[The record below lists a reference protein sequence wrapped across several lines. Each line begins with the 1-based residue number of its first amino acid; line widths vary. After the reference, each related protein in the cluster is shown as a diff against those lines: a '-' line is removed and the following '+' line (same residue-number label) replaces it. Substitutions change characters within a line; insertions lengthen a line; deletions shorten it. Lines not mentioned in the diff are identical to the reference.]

1 MSSTGRTSAA
11 LGRGGSNR
19 AGATLALMMVSAL
32 TVTGCATGTA
42 SDGLPTLR
50 LDPARVAVAGISSGA
65 IMAQQVHLAYAD
77 RLRGA
82 ALLSGPPYQCAGG
95 TLEQALGQCMAAPAP
110 GPDAAALA
118 QRIVERAGRGELA
131 PLSGLQGDAVLVAHG
146 RHDGVVS
153 RAVARAALT
162 VYENLPQV
170 ASMTL
175 RWDGD
180 GDFAHLWPTL
190 DTGGDCT
197 VTAAPYLGNCGR
209 DFAAEVVQTLFGAA
223 AGEADDASGELI
235 TFSQAPFN
243 PDGRDALLDDKG
255 YLYVPKVCAAGES
268 CGLLVVFHGCDQGAA
283 VVGDV
288 FARDNG
294 LNRLAADHRL
304 VVLYP
309 QARASYAPLNP
320 KGCWDWWGFS
330 GADYDTRSG
339 AQLVWLA
346 KAVSALG
353 VELK

>member
-1 MSSTGRTSAA
+1 MTSTTTSTAA
-11 LGRGGSNR
+11 SGRGGSSSV
-19 AGATLALMMVSAL
+19 GAALAAVVMSAL
-32 TVTGCATGTA
+32 AISGCATGTA
-42 SDGLPTLR
+42 SEGLPTLR

-65 IMAQQVHLAYAD
+65 IMAQQAHLAYAD

-95 TLEQALGQCMAAPAP
+95 SLEQALGQCMAAPAP
-110 GPDAAALA
+110 GPDAAVLA
-118 QRIVERAGRGELA
+118 QRIVERSGRGELA
-131 PLSGLQGDAVLVAHG
+131 PLEGLRGDAVLVAHG
-146 RHDGVVS
+146 RHDAVVS
-153 RAVARAALT
+153 GPVARAALA
-162 VYENLPQV
+162 VYENLPQ
-170 ASMTL
+170 AAAMRL

-180 GDFAHLWPTL
+180 GDFAHLWPTV
-190 DTGGDCT
+190 DAGGDCAT
-197 VTAAPYLGNCGR
+197 TAAPYLGNCGR
-209 DFAAEVVQTLFGAA
+209 DFAAEVVLTLFGEA
-223 AGEADDASGELI
+223 AGKADDTTGELVG
-235 TFSQAPFN
+235 FAQAPFN
-243 PDGRDALLDDKG
+243 PDGRDALLDDRG
-255 YLYVPKVCAAGES
+255 YVYVPKVCADGER

-283 VVGDV
+283 VVGDA

-346 KAVSALG
+346 NAVSALG

>member
-1 MSSTGRTSAA
+1 MNPTIKSTVVAGRGCSSPGAIVMVALMTALAA
-11 LGRGGSNR
+11 LG
-19 AGATLALMMVSAL
+19 
-32 TVTGCATGTA
+32 GCATGTA
-42 SDGLPTLR
+42 SEGLPTLQ

-82 ALLSGPPYQCAGG
+82 ALLSGPPYQCAAGS
-95 TLEQALGQCMAAPAP
+95 LEQALGQCMAAPAP
-110 GPDAAALA
+110 GPDAAVLA
-118 QRIVERAGRGELA
+118 QRIVERSERGELA
-131 PLSGLQGDAVLVAHG
+131 SLNGLQGDAVLVAHG
-146 RHDGVVS
+146 RHDAVVS
-153 RAVARAALT
+153 EPVARAALA
-162 VYENLPQV
+162 VYENLPQA
-170 ASMTL
+170 ASMSL

-190 DTGGDCT
+190 DAGGDCAT
-197 VTAAPYLGNCGR
+197 TAAPYLGNCGR
-209 DFAAEVVQTLFGAA
+209 DFAAEVVQTLFGASHSKA
-223 AGEADDASGELI
+223 AEASGELVE
-235 TFSQAPFN
+235 FAQASFN

-255 YLYVPKVCAAGES
+255 FLYVPKVCADGES

-283 VVGDV
+283 VVGDA
-288 FARDNG
+288 FAKNNG
-294 LNRLAADHRL
+294 LNRLAADQRL

-346 KAVSALG
+346 NAVSALG
-353 VELK
+353 IELK